1 VLIDHLG
8 FFVEQVNLDFDSE
21 QDMINK
27 LRVGLSFQPVS
38 HPNWDDSVS
47 TIYGKLT
54 WLPSPPT

>member
-38 HPNWDDSVS
+38 HPNRDDSVS

-54 WLPSPPT
+54 WLM